1 MINKVKEEFAKRYGT
16 GASVYTSP
24 GRVNLIGEHTDYNMG
39 FVLPG
44 AVDKGIYVA
53 IRKAEG
59 PVSRIYSVDYDKEV
73 ATDLYGGDLPRDQW
87 AKYIYGVVQEMG
99 KRGVKAGAFDTVFGG
114 NVPLGAGMSSSAA
127 LESAFGFAIND
138 MYDLGFDRAELA
150 VIGQMTEHNYVGV
163 KCGIM
168 DQFIS
173 LHGKKGHVIK
183 LDCRDLS
190 FEYKPFDP
198 ASAGYRVVLI
208 DSMVKHNL
216 TGTEYNER
224 REQCEAGV
232 AVIAAH
238 HPEVGSLRDTDL
250 ATLNKY
256 KGEMPEMVYR
266 RCLYVV
272 EEIKRLL
279 DGCDDLDAGRYDAFG
294 AKMFATHDGLSQ
306 LYNVSTPELDFIV
319 DAAKAYD
326 GVVGA
331 RLMGGGF
338 GGCVIHLMKEEVA
351 DAYLADVQ
359 SKFNAKF
366 GLVPRIIEVVISDG
380 ARKLE

>member
-1 MINKVKEEFAKRYGT
+1 MIDQVKQKFAELYGS
-16 GASVYTSP
+16 GAALYTSP

-44 AVDKGIYVA
+44 AVDKGIYAA
-53 IRKAEG
+53 IKPATG
-59 PVSRIYSVDYDKEV
+59 TISRLYSIDYDAEISI
-73 ATDLYGGDLPRDQW
+73 DLSGVTPPEPQW
-87 AKYIYGVVQEMG
+87 AKYIYGVAQEVA
-99 KRGVKAGAFDTVFGG
+99 KRGKKIEAIDAVFGG

-127 LESAFGFAIND
+127 LESTFAFAFND
-138 MYDLGFDRAELA
+138 MFSLGFTLAELA
-150 VIGQMTEHNYVGV
+150 VIGQMTEHNYIGV

-173 LHGKKGHVIK
+173 LHGRAGHVIK

-198 ASAGYRVVLI
+198 KGYRVVLV
-208 DSMVKHNL
+208 DSMIKHNL
-216 TGTEYNER
+216 SGGEYNER
-224 REQCEAGV
+224 REQCEKGV
-232 AVIAAH
+232 EIIAAH
-238 HPEVGSLRDTDL
+238 HPEVKSLRDTDL

-256 KGEMPEMVYR
+256 RDEMPEMVYR
-266 RCLYVV
+266 RCLYAV
-272 EEIKRLL
+272 EEIKRLR
-279 DGCDDLDAGRYDAFG
+279 DGCDDLDAGRYDDFG
-294 AKMFATHDGLSQ
+294 AKMFATHDGLSG
-306 LYNVSTPELDFIV
+306 LYNVSTTELDFIV
-319 DAAKAYD
+319 DVAKATD

-338 GGCVIHLMKEEVA
+338 GGCVIHLMKESVA

-359 SKFNAKF
+359 AKFNAKF
-366 GLVPRIIEVVISDG
+366 GLTPRIIEVVISDG

>member
-1 MINKVKEEFAKRYGT
+1 MITKVKHQFEQRFGSPTAI
-16 GASVYTSP
+16 YTSP

-44 AVDKGIYVA
+44 AVDMGIYAA
-53 IRKAEG
+53 IKPASG
-59 PVSRIYSVDYDKEV
+59 GVSRLYSVDYDATVEV
-73 ATDLYGGDLPRDQW
+73 DLLGPNAPEPQW
-87 AKYIYGVVQEMG
+87 AKYVYGVAQEMA
-99 KRGVKAGAFDTVFGG
+99 KRGKKVRQVDAVFGG

-127 LESAFGFAIND
+127 LESTFAFAFND
-138 MYDLGFDRAELA
+138 LFSLGFSLAELA

-173 LHGKKGHVIK
+173 LHGRKGQVLK
-183 LDCRDLS
+183 LDCRTLE

-198 ASAGYRVVLI
+198 QGYRVVLV

-216 TGTEYNER
+216 SGGEYNER
-224 REQCEAGV
+224 REQCEKGV
-232 AVIAAH
+232 EIISKH
-238 HPEVGSLRDTDL
+238 HPEVKSLRDTDVD
-250 ATLNKY
+250 TLNRY
-256 KGEMPEMVYR
+256 KNEMPEIVYR

-279 DGCDDLDAGRYDAFG
+279 DGCDDLDAGRYDDFG
-294 AKMFATHDGLSQ
+294 AKMFATHDGLAN

-319 DAAKAYD
+319 NAAKAYD

-338 GGCVIHLMKEEVA
+338 GGCVIHLVKESAA
-351 DAYLADVQ
+351 DAYLADLQARFAVR
-359 SKFNAKF
+359 F
-366 GLVPRIIEVVISDG
+366 GLTPRIIPVVISDG
-380 ARKLE
+380 ARRLE

>member
-1 MINKVKEEFAKRYGT
+1 MIDKVKKEFAKRFGP
-16 GASVYTSP
+16 GAALYTSP

-44 AVDKGIYVA
+44 AVDKGIYAA
-53 IRKAEG
+53 IKPASG
-59 PVSRIYSVDYDKEV
+59 GVSHLYSVDYDSEV
-73 ATDLYGGDLPRDQW
+73 SVDLAGDVLPKPQW
-87 AKYIYGVVQEMG
+87 AKYIYGVAQEMA
-99 KRGVKAGAFDTVFGG
+99 KRGRKVPAIDATFGG

-127 LESAFGFAIND
+127 LESTFAFAFND
-138 MYDLGFDRAELA
+138 MFGLGFTLAELA

-173 LHGKKGHVIK
+173 LHGRAGHVLK

-198 ASAGYRVVLI
+198 AAAGYRVVLV

-216 TGTEYNER
+216 SGGEYNER

-232 AVIAAH
+232 SIIAAH
-238 HPEVGSLRDTDL
+238 NPEVKSLRDTDP
-250 ATLNKY
+250 ATLDKY
-256 KGEMPEMVYR
+256 RGEMPGMVYR

-272 EEIKRLL
+272 EEIGRLL

-294 AKMFATHDGLSQ
+294 AKMFATHDGLSG

-319 DAAKAYD
+319 DAARACD

-338 GGCVIHLMKEEVA
+338 GGCVIHLMRESVA
-351 DAYLADVQ
+351 DAYLADLQV
-359 SKFNAKF
+359 KFNARF
-366 GLVPRIIEVVISDG
+366 GLTPRVIGAVISDG
-380 ARKLE
+380 ARRLE

>member
-1 MINKVKEEFAKRYGT
+1 MIETVKLQFEKLYGA
-16 GASVYTSP
+16 GASLYTSP

-44 AVDKGIYVA
+44 AVDKGIFAA
-53 IRKAEG
+53 IRPVAG
-59 PVSRIYSVDYDKEV
+59 GVSRLYSVDYDAEV
-73 ATDLYGGDLPRDQW
+73 AVDLTGSVAPHPQW
-87 AKYIYGVVQEMG
+87 AKYIYGVAQEMA
-99 KRGVKAGAFDTVFGG
+99 KRGKKVGAVEAVFGG

-127 LESAFGFAIND
+127 LESTFAFAFNDMFGF
-138 MYDLGFDRAELA
+138 GFSLAELA

-163 KCGIM
+163 RCGIM

-173 LHGKKGHVIK
+173 LHGRRGQVLK
-183 LDCRDLS
+183 LDCRTLE

-198 ASAGYRVVLI
+198 AGYRLVLV

-216 TGTEYNER
+216 SGGEYNER
-224 REQCEAGV
+224 REQCEQGV
-232 AVIAAH
+232 AIIAAH
-238 HPEVGSLRDTDL
+238 HPGVKSLRDTDL
-250 ATLNKY
+250 ATLNRY
-256 KGEMPEMVYR
+256 KDEMPEIVYR

-279 DGCDDLDAGRYDAFG
+279 DGCDDLDAGRWDAFG
-294 AKMFATHDGLSQ
+294 AKMFATHDGLAG

-319 DAAKAYD
+319 DAARAYD
-326 GVVGA
+326 GVAGA

-338 GGCVIHLMKEEVA
+338 GGCVIHLMKESVA

-359 SKFNAKF
+359 ARFHAKF
-366 GLVPRIIEVVISDG
+366 GLTPRIIDVVISDG
-380 ARKLE
+380 ARKIE

>member
-1 MINKVKEEFAKRYGT
+1 MIETVKNQFVKHYGA
-16 GASVYTSP
+16 GASLYTSP

-44 AVDKGIYVA
+44 AVDKGIYAA
-53 IRKAEG
+53 IKPASG
-59 PVSRIYSVDYDKEV
+59 TASRIYSVDYDSEISIDLAG
-73 ATDLYGGDLPRDQW
+73 ATAPEPQW
-87 AKYIYGVVQEMG
+87 AKYIYGVAQEMA
-99 KRGVKAGAFDTVFGG
+99 KRGKKVGAIDAVFGG

-127 LESAFGFAIND
+127 LESTFAFAFND
-138 MYDLGFDRAELA
+138 MFGLGFSLAELA

-163 KCGIM
+163 RCGIM

-173 LHGKKGHVIK
+173 LHGRKGQVLK
-183 LDCRDLS
+183 LDCRTLE
-190 FEYKPFDP
+190 FEYKPFNP
-198 ASAGYRVVLI
+198 TGYRLVLV

-216 TGTEYNER
+216 SGGEYNER
-224 REQCEAGV
+224 REQCEKGV
-232 AVIAAH
+232 EIIAAH
-238 HPEVGSLRDTDL
+238 HPEVRSLRDTDL

-256 KGEMPEMVYR
+256 KGEMPEIVYR

-338 GGCVIHLMKEEVA
+338 GGCVIHLMKESVA

-359 SKFNAKF
+359 SKFQSKF
-366 GLVPRIIEVVISDG
+366 GLTPRIIDVVISDG
-380 ARKLE
+380 ARRLE

>member
-1 MINKVKEEFAKRYGT
+1 MIDKVKQQFEKLYGN
-16 GASVYTSP
+16 GATLYTSP

-44 AVDKGIYVA
+44 AVDKGIYAA
-53 IRKAEG
+53 IRPVEG
-59 PVSRIYSVDYDKEV
+59 SVSRLYSVDYEAEISLDLGG
-73 ATDLYGGDLPRDQW
+73 ATPPDEQW
-87 AKYIYGVVQEMG
+87 AKYVYGVAQEMA
-99 KRGVKAGAFDTVFGG
+99 KRGQKVGAVEAVFGG

-127 LESAFGFAIND
+127 LESTFAFAFND
-138 MYDLGFDRAELA
+138 LFGLGFTLAELA

-163 KCGIM
+163 RCGIM

-173 LHGKKGHVIK
+173 LHGRAGEVLK
-183 LDCRDLS
+183 LDCRTLE
-190 FEYKPFDP
+190 FEYKPFNPD
-198 ASAGYRVVLI
+198 GYRLVLV

-216 TGTEYNER
+216 SGGEYNER
-224 REQCEAGV
+224 REQCERGV
-232 AVIAAH
+232 EIIAAH
-238 HPEVGSLRDTDL
+238 HPEVKSLRDTDL
-250 ATLNKY
+250 GTLNKY
-256 KGEMPEMVYR
+256 KDEMPEIVYR

-319 DAAKAYD
+319 ETARATD

-338 GGCVIHLMKEEVA
+338 GGCVIHLMRDEVA
-351 DAYLADVQ
+351 DAYLADLQ
-359 SKFNAKF
+359 AKFNARF

-380 ARKLE
+380 ARRLE

>member
-1 MINKVKEEFAKRYGT
+1 MIDKVKQKFAELYGS
-16 GASVYTSP
+16 GASLYTSP

-44 AVDKGIYVA
+44 AVDKGIYAA
-53 IRKAEG
+53 IKPATG
-59 PVSRIYSVDYDKEV
+59 AISHLYSVDYDAEISI
-73 ATDLYGGDLPRDQW
+73 DLSGTTPPAEQW
-87 AKYIYGVVQEMG
+87 AKYVYGVAQEMA
-99 KRGVKAGAFDTVFGG
+99 KRGKKVEAIDAVFGG

-127 LESAFGFAIND
+127 LESTFAFAFND
-138 MYDLGFDRAELA
+138 MFSLGFTLAELA
-150 VIGQMTEHNYVGV
+150 VIGQMTEHNYIGV

-173 LHGKKGHVIK
+173 LHGRAGHVIK

-198 ASAGYRVVLI
+198 KGYRVVLV

-216 TGTEYNER
+216 SGGEYNER
-224 REQCEAGV
+224 REQCEKGV
-232 AVIAAH
+232 EIIAAH
-238 HPEVGSLRDTDL
+238 HPEVKSLRDTDL

-256 KGEMPEMVYR
+256 RDEMPEMVYR
-266 RCLYVV
+266 RCLYAV

-279 DGCDDLDAGRYDAFG
+279 DGCDDLDAGRYDDFG
-294 AKMFATHDGLSQ
+294 AKMFATHDGLSE

-338 GGCVIHLMKEEVA
+338 GGCVIHLMKESVA

-359 SKFNAKF
+359 AKFNAKF
-366 GLVPRIIEVVISDG
+366 GLTPRIIEVVISDG

>member
-1 MINKVKEEFAKRYGT
+1 MITRVKQEFEKRYGA
-16 GASVYTSP
+16 GASLYTSP

-44 AVDKGIYVA
+44 AVDKGIYAAVRP
-53 IRKAEG
+53 IEG
-59 PVSRIYSVDYDKEV
+59 AVSKLYSVDYDAEISLDLGG
-73 ATDLYGGDLPRDQW
+73 ATAPEPQW
-87 AKYIYGVVQEMG
+87 AKYVYGVAQEMA
-99 KRGVKAGAFDTVFGG
+99 KRGKKVGAVEAVFGG

-127 LESAFGFAIND
+127 LESTFAFAFND
-138 MYDLGFDRAELA
+138 MFGLGFTLAELA

-173 LHGKKGHVIK
+173 LHGRAGHVIK

-198 ASAGYRVVLI
+198 KGYRVVLV

-216 TGTEYNER
+216 SGGEYNER
-224 REQCEAGV
+224 REQCEKGV
-232 AVIAAH
+232 EIIAAH
-238 HPEVGSLRDTDL
+238 HPEVKSLRDTDL
-250 ATLNKY
+250 ATLNRY
-256 KGEMPEMVYR
+256 KGEMTEMVYR
-266 RCLYVV
+266 RCLFVV

-279 DGCDDLDAGRYDAFG
+279 DGCDDLDAGRYDDFG

-338 GGCVIHLMKEEVA
+338 GGCVIHLTKEEVA
-351 DAYLADVQ
+351 DAYLADLQ
-359 SKFNAKF
+359 AKFNARF

>member
-1 MINKVKEEFAKRYGT
+1 MITRVKEEFARLYGA
-16 GASVYTSP
+16 GAALYTSP

-53 IRKAEG
+53 IRPAEG
-59 PVSRIYSVDYDKEV
+59 AVSHIYSVDYDTEIIL
-73 ATDLYGGDLPRDQW
+73 DLSASEAPAEQW
-87 AKYIYGVVQEMG
+87 ARYIYGVVQEMI
-99 KRGVKAGAFDTVFGG
+99 KRGARVGAFDAVFGG

-127 LESAFGFAIND
+127 LESAFAFALND
-138 MYDLGFDRAELA
+138 MFGLGFSLAELA

-173 LHGKKGHVIK
+173 LHGRAGHVIK

-190 FEYKPFDP
+190 FEYKPFNP
-198 ASAGYRVVLI
+198 VGYKVVLI

-216 TGTEYNER
+216 SGGEYNER
-224 REQCEAGV
+224 REQCEKGV
-232 AVIAAH
+232 EIIARHNPAVL
-238 HPEVGSLRDTDL
+238 SLRDTNL
-250 ATLNKY
+250 EELNKY
-256 KGEMPEMVYR
+256 RSEMPEIVYR

-294 AKMFATHDGLSQ
+294 AKMFATHDGLDK
-306 LYNVSTPELDFIV
+306 LYNVSTPELNFIV
-319 DAAKAYD
+319 EVARATE

-338 GGCVIHLMKEEVA
+338 GGCVIHLMRE
-351 DAYLADVQ
+351 DAYDAYIADVQ
-359 SKFNAKF
+359 KRFEIEF
-366 GLVPRIIEVVISDG
+366 GLTPRVIEVVISDG
-380 ARKLE
+380 ARKLV

>member
-1 MINKVKEEFAKRYGT
+1 MIDKVKQKFTELYGS
-16 GASVYTSP
+16 GAALYTSP

-44 AVDKGIYVA
+44 AVDKGIYAA
-53 IRKAEG
+53 IKPAAG
-59 PVSRIYSVDYDKEV
+59 NVSRIWSVDYDAEITIDLV
-73 ATDLYGGDLPRDQW
+73 GATPPEPQW
-87 AKYIYGVVQEMG
+87 AKYVYGVAQEMA
-99 KRGVKAGAFDTVFGG
+99 KRGKKVGAIDAVFGG

-127 LESAFGFAIND
+127 LESTFAVAFND
-138 MYDLGFDRAELA
+138 MFGLGFTLAELA

-173 LHGKKGHVIK
+173 LHGKAGHVIK

-198 ASAGYRVVLI
+198 ASKGYRVVLI

-216 TGTEYNER
+216 SGGEYNER
-224 REQCEAGV
+224 REQCEKGV
-232 AVIAAH
+232 EIIAAH
-238 HPEVGSLRDTDL
+238 HPEVRSLRDTDL
-250 ATLNKY
+250 ATLNRY
-256 KGEMPEMVYR
+256 KDEMPEMVYR

-279 DGCDDLDAGRYDAFG
+279 DGCDDLDAGRYDEFG
-294 AKMFATHDGLSQ
+294 ARMFATHDGLSQ

-319 DAAKAYD
+319 EVAKATD

-338 GGCVIHLMKEEVA
+338 GGCVIHLMKESAA

-366 GLVPRIIEVVISDG
+366 GLTPRIIEVVISDG

>member
-1 MINKVKEEFAKRYGT
+1 MITRVKQEFEKRYGP
-16 GASVYTSP
+16 GASLFTSP

-44 AVDKGIYVA
+44 AVDKGIYAA
-53 IRKAEG
+53 IRPIEG
-59 PVSRIYSVDYDKEV
+59 NVSRLFSVDYDAEISV
-73 ATDLYGGDLPRDQW
+73 DLSGGAAPEPQW
-87 AKYIYGVVQEMG
+87 AKYVYGVAQEMA
-99 KRGVKAGAFDTVFGG
+99 KRGKKVGAIEAVFGG

-127 LESAFGFAIND
+127 LESTFAFAFND
-138 MYDLGFDRAELA
+138 MYGFGFTLAELA
-150 VIGQMTEHNYVGV
+150 VIGQMTEHNYIGV

-173 LHGKKGHVIK
+173 LHGRAGHVIK

-190 FEYKPFDP
+190 FEYKPFAP
-198 ASAGYRVVLI
+198 AATGYRVVLI

-216 TGTEYNER
+216 SGGEYNER
-224 REQCEAGV
+224 REQCEKGV
-232 AVIAAH
+232 EIIAAH
-238 HPEVGSLRDTDL
+238 HPEVKSLRDTDL
-250 ATLNKY
+250 ETLNKY
-256 KGEMPEMVYR
+256 KDEMPEMVYR

-294 AKMFATHDGLSQ
+294 AKMFATHDGLSG

-338 GGCVIHLMKEEVA
+338 GGCVIHLMKESVA

-359 SKFNAKF
+359 AKFDAKF
-366 GLVPRIIEVVISDG
+366 GLTPRIIEVVISDG

>member
-1 MINKVKEEFAKRYGT
+1 MITRVKQEFEKRYGS
-16 GASVYTSP
+16 GASLYTSP

-44 AVDKGIYVA
+44 AVDKGIYAA
-53 IRKAEG
+53 IRPIEG
-59 PVSRIYSVDYDKEV
+59 GVSRLFSVDYDAEISV
-73 ATDLYGGDLPRDQW
+73 DLRGGAAPEPQW
-87 AKYIYGVVQEMG
+87 ARYVYGVAQEMA
-99 KRGVKAGAFDTVFGG
+99 KRGKKVGAVEAVFGG

-127 LESAFGFAIND
+127 LESTFAFAFND
-138 MYDLGFDRAELA
+138 MFGLGFSLAELA
-150 VIGQMTEHNYVGV
+150 VIGQMTEHNYIGV

-173 LHGKKGHVIK
+173 LHGRAGHVLK

-198 ASAGYRVVLI
+198 AAAGYRVVLI

-216 TGTEYNER
+216 SGGEYNER
-224 REQCEAGV
+224 REQCEKGV
-232 AVIAAH
+232 EIIAAH
-238 HPEVGSLRDTDL
+238 HPEVKSLRDTDL

-256 KGEMPEMVYR
+256 RGEMPEMVYR

-279 DGCDDLDAGRYDAFG
+279 NGCDDLDAGRYDDFG

-338 GGCVIHLMKEEVA
+338 GGCVIHLMKEGIA

-359 SKFNAKF
+359 EKFNAKF
-366 GLVPRIIEVVISDG
+366 GLIPRIIEVVISDG

>member
-1 MINKVKEEFAKRYGT
+1 MIAKVKEEFAKRYGE
-16 GASVYTSP
+16 GASLYTSP

-59 PVSRIYSVDYDKEV
+59 PKSRIYSVDYNKEV
-73 ATDLYGGDLPRDQW
+73 TVDLYGGELPADQW

-99 KRGVKAGAFDTVFGG
+99 KRGRKAGAFDAVFGG

-127 LESAFGFAIND
+127 LESSFGFAIND
-138 MYDLGFDRAELA
+138 MFGLGFGLADLA

-163 KCGIM
+163 RCGIM

-173 LHGKKGHVIK
+173 LHGKKGQVIR
-183 LDCRDLS
+183 LDCRTLE
-190 FEYKPFDP
+190 FEYKPFNP
-198 ASAGYRVVLI
+198 KGYKLVLI

-216 TGTEYNER
+216 SGGEYNER
-224 REQCEAGV
+224 REQCEKGV
-232 AVIAAH
+232 EIIAAH
-238 HPEVGSLRDTDL
+238 HPEVKSLRDTDL

-256 KGEMPEMVYR
+256 KNEMPEIVYR

-294 AKMFATHDGLSQ
+294 AKMFATHDGLDQ
-306 LYNVSTPELDFIV
+306 LYNVSTPELNFIV
-319 DAAKAYD
+319 DVAKATD

-338 GGCVIHLMKEEVA
+338 GGCVIHLMKEEVH
-351 DAYLADVQ
+351 DAYIADVQ
-359 SKFNAKF
+359 KKFNDKF
-366 GLVPRIIEVVISDG
+366 GLVPRVIEVVISDG

>member
-1 MINKVKEEFAKRYGT
+1 MITKVKQEFEKRYGPD
-16 GASVYTSP
+16 AALYTSP

-44 AVDKGIYVA
+44 AVDKGIYAA
-53 IRKAEG
+53 IRPAAG
-59 PVSRIYSVDYDKEV
+59 PVSRLYSVDYDAEISIDLTGPEAPKE
-73 ATDLYGGDLPRDQW
+73 QW
-87 AKYIYGVVQEMG
+87 AKYVYGVAQEMA
-99 KRGVKAGAFDTVFGG
+99 KRGRTPGAINATFGG

-127 LESAFGFAIND
+127 LESTFAFAFND
-138 MYDLGFDRAELA
+138 MFSLGFTLAELA

-173 LHGKKGHVIK
+173 LHGRAGHVIR

-198 ASAGYRVVLI
+198 AAAGYKVVLV

-216 TGTEYNER
+216 SGGEYNER

-232 AVIAAH
+232 AVIAKH
-238 HPEVGSLRDTDL
+238 HPEVKSLRDTDL
-250 ATLNKY
+250 ATLDKY
-256 KGEMPEMVYR
+256 KNEMPEIVYR

-294 AKMFATHDGLSQ
+294 AKMFATHDGLSK
-306 LYNVSTPELDFIV
+306 LYTVSTPELDFIV
-319 DAAKAYD
+319 DVAKATD

-338 GGCVIHLMKEEVA
+338 GGCVIHLMRENVA
-351 DAYLADVQ
+351 ESYLADLQ
-359 SKFNAKF
+359 SKFNQKF
-366 GLVPRIIEVVISDG
+366 GLTPRIIEVVISDG
-380 ARKLE
+380 ARRLE